1 IEERTVAPSLDKYLT
16 VITTE
21 GGSVDKVD
29 IWGRRRLAYEIQKKS
44 EGIYAVVNFTATP
57 ATAKELDRQL
67 GLNEVVLRTK
77 ILRVEAARLAAE
89 AAAAEAAATDE
100 SAEPADS

>member
-1 IEERTVAPSLDKYLT
+1 MRQYEMMVILDPEVEERTVAPSLDKYLS

-29 IWGRRRLAYEIQKKS
+29 IWGRRRLAFEILKKT
-44 EGIYAVVNFTATP
+44 EGIYAVVDFTATS

-77 ILRVEAARLAAE
+77 ILR
-89 AAAAEAAATDE
+89 TGDK
-100 SAEPADS
+100 

>member
-1 IEERTVAPSLDKYLT
+1 MSLRQYEIMIILDPEIEERTVAPSLDKYLS
-16 VITTE
+16 VVKSD

-29 IWGRRRLAYEIQKKS
+29 IWGRRRLAYDIKKKS
-44 EGIYAVVNFTATP
+44 EGIYAVVNFTAEP

-77 ILRVEAARLAAE
+77 VLR
-89 AAAAEAAATDE
+89 
-100 SAEPADS
+100 ADS

>member
-1 IEERTVAPSLDKYLT
+1 MRQYELMVILDPEVEERTVAPSLDKYLS

-29 IWGRRRLAYEIQKKS
+29 IWGRRRLAFEIAKKS
-44 EGIYAVVNFTATP
+44 EGIYAVVDFTATS

-77 ILRVEAARLAAE
+77 ILR
-89 AAAAEAAATDE
+89 TGDK
-100 SAEPADS
+100 

>member
-1 IEERTVAPSLDKYLT
+1 MRQYELMVILDPEVEERTVAPSLDKYLS

-29 IWGRRRLAYEIQKKS
+29 IWGRRRLAFEILKKT
-44 EGIYAVVNFTATP
+44 EGIYAVVDFTATS

-77 ILRVEAARLAAE
+77 ILR
-89 AAAAEAAATDE
+89 TGDK
-100 SAEPADS
+100 

>member
-1 IEERTVAPSLDKYLT
+1 MRQYELMIILDPEVEERTVAPSLDKYLS

-29 IWGRRRLAYEIQKKS
+29 IWGRRRLAFEIQKKS
-44 EGIYAVVNFTATP
+44 EGIYAVVDFTATS

-77 ILRVEAARLAAE
+77 ILR
-89 AAAAEAAATDE
+89 TGDK
-100 SAEPADS
+100 